1 MRVVSTLKDP
11 PKRQVIS
18 HIGIRGGFP
27 IIFGHIGGKT
37 SFKLPYFGF
46 TYKQNFGTSKIVFWE
61 AELGYFAYQ
70 SKDTF
75 IDSIKEHA
83 ISITLSLVWDIP
95 IGSDFYM
102 YPKIGVGYMMLY
114 SKTNIPNMKS
124 GFGGAILL
132 KPSLALGYEIAKDWR
147 IVLDGTLMMAQDV
160 KEHKFGNFD
169 YYLIPS
175 LGVTSRF

>member
-1 MRVVSTLKDP
+1 MRVVNPLKAS
-11 PKRQVIS
+11 PKRQIIS

-37 SFKLPYFGF
+37 AFKLPYFGF
-46 TYKQNFGTSKIVFWE
+46 TYKQNFGTSKIVFWK
-61 AELGYFAYQ
+61 AELGYLAYQ

-83 ISITLSLVWDIP
+83 IPIALSLVWDIP
-95 IGSDFYM
+95 VGSNFYL
-102 YPKIGVGYMMLY
+102 YPKIGLGYMILY

-124 GFGGAILL
+124 GVGGAILL
-132 KPSLALGYEIAKDWR
+132 KPSLALGYEIAKDWM
-147 IVLDGTLMMAQDV
+147 IVLDSTLLVAQDV

-175 LGVTSRF
+175 PGVSYRF